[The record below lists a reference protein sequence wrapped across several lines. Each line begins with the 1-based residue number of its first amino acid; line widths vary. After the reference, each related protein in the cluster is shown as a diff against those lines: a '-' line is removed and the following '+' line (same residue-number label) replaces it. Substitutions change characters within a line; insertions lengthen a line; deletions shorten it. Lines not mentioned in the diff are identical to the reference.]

1 MVNSPLLCYPITDR
15 ETGVHTDHLI
25 LFLQEVIIIGEFATN
40 SKANAALTTG
50 IIGTSGFGLAAL
62 NSLANGNGL
71 LGGLFGG
78 QPRVDPM
85 VYAAMAGH
93 GCSEDH
99 CVNRYELGLEQ
110 ANAAKDSEIALLKAN
125 IYGDQKSLEM
135 YKYFD
140 GELRDVRKTL
150 CEQAVLNQKTADSF
164 EMVRND
170 IICTK
175 NELYTAI
182 SRERDERCCAD
193 NSIVTYANATFYP
206 KQIADITTEATTVAQ
221 TLYNPLPGCGCGC
234 RK

>member
-1 MVNSPLLCYPITDR
+1 M
-15 ETGVHTDHLI
+15 
-25 LFLQEVIIIGEFATN
+25 GEFATN
-40 SKANAALTTG
+40 AKANAALTTG
-50 IIGTSGFGLAAL
+50 IIGTAGVGVAAL
-62 NSLANGNGL
+62 NSLANGGGL

-78 QPRVDPM
+78 QRYDPM

-135 YKYFD
+135 YKFFD
-140 GELRDVRKTL
+140 GELRDIRKTL
-150 CEQAVLNQKTADSF
+150 CEQAVMNQKTADSF
-164 EMVRND
+164 EMVRSD

-182 SRERDERCCAD
+182 ARERDERCCAD
-193 NSIVTYANATFYP
+193 NSIVTYMNATFYP

>member
-99 CVNRYELGLEQ
+99 CVNRYEMKLEQ
-110 ANAAKDSEIALLKAN
+110 ENSAKDSEIALLKAN
-125 IYGDQKSLEM
+125 IYGDQKSLEL
-135 YKYFD
+135 YKFFD

-164 EMVRND
+164 EMVHSD
-170 IICTK
+170 LCCVK
-175 NELYTAI
+175 NELYSAI
-182 SRERDERCCAD
+182 ARERDERCCGD
-193 NSIVTYANATFYP
+193 MTIVNYANQTFYP
-206 KQIADITTEATTVAQ
+206 KLVAGVTPTTETTAQ
-221 TLYNPLPGCGCGC
+221 TLYNPLPGCGCC
-234 RK
+234 K